1 MARLTALV
9 VDDEKDSR
17 ESLALLVE
25 REDFEVVQAA
35 TFEEALKRLVE
46 CCPDVALID
55 LVLPDGDGL
64 ALMRDERVPANCE
77 FVVITGN
84 ASVESAVTALREGA
98 IDYLTKPIDRGRL
111 KTILANVARTR
122 RLKQQV
128 ESLREELR
136 EMGRFGPLVGR
147 SEAMQTVYDLLS
159 RVAPTRASV
168 LLTGES
174 GTGKELAAQTIH
186 RLSRRSEGPFRA
198 VNCGAIT
205 QTLID
210 SELFGHEKGSFTGA
224 DKARQGY
231 FENAQGGTLFLDE
244 ITEMPL
250 ESQVRL
256 LRVLETSKLMRV
268 GGSESLDVD
277 VRVIAATNRDPLQ
290 AIQDGKL
297 REDLFYRLNVFPIAL
312 PPLRERGQDVEVL
325 ANHFLEQDNLRETR
339 RKRLSSE
346 AHKRL
351 REYAWP
357 GNVRELKN
365 AIERAAILADEMIG
379 PELLPVPGAPAPP
392 ITAAAGSGA
401 VLQVRVG
408 SSLEELERRVI
419 LATLHELGGDK
430 KRAADVLGISLKTL
444 YNRLNLYDAVAKV
457 GSGAEAPG

>member
-1 MARLTALV
+1 MAHLTALIV
-9 VDDEKDSR
+9 EDDKNSR
-17 ESLALLVE
+17 ESLAALVE
-25 REDFEVVQAA
+25 REGFAVGQAS
-35 TFEEALKRLVE
+35 TFQEALERLAADQ
-46 CCPDVALID
+46 PDVTLVD

-64 ALMRDERVPANCE
+64 ALMRDDRVPSSSE
-77 FVVITGN
+77 FVVVTGN
-84 ASVESAVTALREGA
+84 ASVDSAVSALRDGA
-98 IDYLTKPIDRGRL
+98 SDYLTKPIDRARL
-111 KTILANVARTR
+111 KTILANVSRTR
-122 RLKQQV
+122 QLKQQV
-128 ESLREELR
+128 VTLRGELR

-147 SEAMQTVYDLLS
+147 SETMQPVYDLLS

-186 RLSRRSEGPFRA
+186 RLSRRSEAPFLA

-224 DKARQGY
+224 DKSRQGY

-250 ESQVRL
+250 ESQVKL

-277 VRVIAATNRDPLQ
+277 VRLVAATNREPLQ

-297 REDLFYRLNVFPIAL
+297 REDLYYRLNVFPIAL
-312 PPLRERGQDVEVL
+312 PPLRDRGQDVEML
-325 ANHFLEQDNLRETR
+325 ANHFLEQDNAREKR
-339 RKRLSSE
+339 RKRLSND
-346 AHKRL
+346 ALKRL
-351 REYAWP
+351 REYRWP

-365 AIERAAILADEMIG
+365 AIERAAILADEIIG
-379 PELLPVPGAPAPP
+379 PELLPDPGAPVP
-392 ITAAAGSGA
+392 AGNSGDSGA

-408 SSLEELERRVI
+408 SSLDDVERRLI
-419 LATLHELGGDK
+419 LATLQEIGGDK
-430 KRAADVLGISLKTL
+430 KRAAELLGISLKTL
-444 YNRLNLYDAVAKV
+444 YNRLNLYEAASRV
-457 GSGAEAPG
+457 GTGIQSPS